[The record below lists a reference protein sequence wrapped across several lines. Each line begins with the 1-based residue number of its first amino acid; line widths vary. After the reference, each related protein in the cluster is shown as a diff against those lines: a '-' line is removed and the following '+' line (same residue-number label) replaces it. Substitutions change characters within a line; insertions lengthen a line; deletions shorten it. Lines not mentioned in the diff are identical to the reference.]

1 MEDHLREVLT
11 RGAQRHIR
19 GGEAPRDAL
28 AAIADTG
35 GEPESQD
42 SSYFKFA
49 LVSSLFFGCANYII
63 PPYLSY
69 FLMVYSGNC

>member
-28 AAIADTG
+28 TAIADTG
-35 GEPESQD
+35 GEYESLD
-42 SSYFKFA
+42 TS
-49 LVSSLFFGCANYII
+49 
-63 PPYLSY
+63 
-69 FLMVYSGNC
+69 